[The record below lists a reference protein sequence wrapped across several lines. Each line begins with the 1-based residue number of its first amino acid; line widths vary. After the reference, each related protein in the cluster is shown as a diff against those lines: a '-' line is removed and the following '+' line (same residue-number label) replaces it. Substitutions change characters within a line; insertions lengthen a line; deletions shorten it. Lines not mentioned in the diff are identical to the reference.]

1 MKVKYSIL
9 WTFALNLILFNAYC
23 FLWKSGD
30 EMRMRIANCEL
41 LIANC
46 ELLIANCALRMP
58 LLLVIS
64 LLVSIQ
70 WTSIQRMSNLAKP
83 SPHLTRLPTRLA
95 LALAIPTPTPPLPF
109 PPLTTPLFP
118 TCTTYYQLC
127 NPGGGGGGTRDIYWW
142 GCALAHQQLVRAQP
156 IKWCLRCGHS
166 PPKRGVLGTGRYNQ
180 NNGGLSCVYNPKKGH
195 L

>member
-1 MKVKYSIL
+1 MVFQPCL
-9 WTFALNLILFNAYC
+9 LTNDHQC
-23 FLWKSGD
+23 D

-46 ELLIANCALRMP
+46 ELLIANCELRMR

-70 WTSIQRMSNLAKP
+70 SIQRMSNLAKP

-95 LALAIPTPTPPLPF
+95 LALAIPLQLPHS
-109 PPLTTPLFP
+109 PSPLTTPLFR

-127 NPGGGGGGTRDIYWW
+127 NPGGGRYSGYILVGVCPGTPKTGG
-142 GCALAHQQLVRAQP
+142 P
-156 IKWCLRCGHS
+156 RCGHS
-166 PPKRGVLGTGRYNQ
+166 P
-180 NNGGLSCVYNPKKGH
+180 
-195 L
+195 